1 MQLLFGYNSV
11 TNIVESRYRSR
22 KVFSVSE
29 NNLHTI
35 MINVIIIDLWLRSKD
50 NDVNDW
56 PYSWY
61 NPGNSFNGLGNKILN
76 AWASIKKFNS

>member
-1 MQLLFGYNSV
+1 
-11 TNIVESRYRSR
+11 
-22 KVFSVSE
+22 
-29 NNLHTI
+29 